1 MASHRLFV
9 NTLISNDA
17 DNKSQIYLEDNGIV
31 HQVSL
36 GARGACGALAMS
48 PQGSGGLETSAITNM
63 LWDERLV
70 TMFVSLESHFT
81 AALEKHRKK
90 V

>member
-36 GARGACGALAMS
+36 GACGALAMS
-48 PQGSGGLETSAITNM
+48 SQGSGGLETSAITNM